1 MTHPARTFAAAT
13 LAALLGACSMTPAY
27 HPPALAPLP
36 AAFKELPGWRSA
48 EPADAVARGA
58 WWQLFGDPELD
69 ALEGKV
75 LVSNQNLAAAKAA
88 YDQAAALVRQ
98 RRAAMMPALSATTQ
112 TTESRTFEGAA
123 STGPNGSTGSTGT
136 TISRPLSGQIGAT
149 WAIDLWG
156 ALGDAVR
163 QSGALRLASAGD
175 LANATLAAQGQLAQS
190 YVELRGLDAQRE
202 VLATT
207 IEDYTRAL
215 DITSN
220 RYKAGVAAR
229 SDLLQAETILHNAQA
244 QAADLTRQR
253 TLLEHAIAVLAG
265 ENPSTFTIAPR
276 AWTAVIPQVPAVV
289 PSDLLERRPD
299 IAAAERRV
307 AAANF
312 GIGVQRAA
320 GFPSL
325 SLTGGVGSSGR
336 NVSSLF
342 SAPSAAWS
350 LGLSGLTSIFDFG
363 AYRAKVAS
371 ARAAHE
377 QAVATYRQTVLT
389 AFQQTEDQ
397 LAASRLLETEAAE
410 AAAAARSANQAEII
424 ARNQYLAGTL
434 SYANVIV
441 AQTTALSARTAQI
454 TADVNRQVAA
464 IALIEAIGGRW
475 SS

>member
-1 MTHPARTFAAAT
+1 MTNCSRTFAVAT
-13 LAALLGACSMTPAY
+13 LAALLGACSMTPVY
-27 HPPALAPLP
+27 QRPTLAPLP
-36 AAFKELPGWRSA
+36 ATFKELPGWKSA
-48 EPADAVARGA
+48 EPADAVARGE
-58 WWQLFGDPELD
+58 WWKLFGDPALD
-69 ALEGKV
+69 ALESKV

-88 YDQAAALVRQ
+88 YDQATALVRQ
-98 RRAAMMPALSATTQ
+98 RRAAMMPGISATTQ
-112 TTESRTFEGAA
+112 ATESRTFEGAT
-123 STGPNGSTGSTGT
+123 SSGPTGATGIT
-136 TISRPLSGQIGAT
+136 TSRPLSAQIGAT

-163 QSGALRLASAGD
+163 QSSALKLASAGD

-215 DITSN
+215 DITTN
-220 RYKAGVAAR
+220 RYQAGVAAR

-276 AWTAVIPQVPAVV
+276 AWTVVIPEVPAVV

-312 GIGVQRAA
+312 GIGIQRAA

-336 NVSSLF
+336 TVSSLL
-342 SAPSAAWS
+342 SASSAAWS
-350 LGLSGLTSIFDFG
+350 LGLSGLASVFDFG

-397 LAASRLLETEAAE
+397 LASARQLEIEAAE
-410 AAAAARSANQAEII
+410 AAAAARSANQAEVI

-464 IALIEAIGGRW
+464 IGLIEAIGGRW

>member
-1 MTHPARTFAAAT
+1 MTNCSRTFAVAT

-36 AAFKELPGWRSA
+36 ATFKELPGWKSA
-48 EPADAVARGA
+48 EPADAVARGE
-58 WWQLFGDPELD
+58 WWKLFGDPALD
-69 ALEGKV
+69 ALESKV

-98 RRAAMMPALSATTQ
+98 RRAAMMPGISATTQ
-112 TTESRTFEGAA
+112 ATESRTFEGTA
-123 STGPNGSTGSTGT
+123 STGT
-136 TISRPLSGQIGAT
+136 TGSTTSRPLSGQIGAT

-163 QSGALRLASAGD
+163 QSGALKAASAGD

-202 VLATT
+202 VLAAT

-215 DITSN
+215 DITTN
-220 RYKAGVAAR
+220 RYQAGVAAR

-265 ENPSTFTIAPR
+265 ENPSTFTITPR
-276 AWTAVIPQVPAVV
+276 AWTVVIPEVPAVV

-312 GIGVQRAA
+312 GIGIQRAA

-336 NVSSLF
+336 TVSSLL
-342 SAPSAAWS
+342 SASSAAWS
-350 LGLSGLTSIFDFG
+350 LGLSGLASVFDFG
-363 AYRAKVAS
+363 AFRAKVAS

-397 LAASRLLETEAAE
+397 LASARQLEIEAAE

-464 IALIEAIGGRW
+464 IGLIEAIGGRW